1 MKKQLILF
9 IFSIFHVVSSEMIY
23 KPIENYM
30 LQFPLNK
37 GIDDSTN
44 WNRFIKE
51 LEYRECSSTCEESIG
66 FDTLIFW

>member
-1 MKKQLILF
+1 MKKQLILYV
-9 IFSIFHVVSSEMIY
+9 FSIFEVVSSEMIY
-23 KPIENYM
+23 NTIEKYM

-37 GIDDSTN
+37 GIDDTTN

-51 LEYRECSSTCEESIG
+51 LEYRECSSTSEESIG